1 MERLKRV
8 RWLDPQE
15 LGLAL
20 EDNRKGKLYSIDLPS
35 ERLPPGKA
43 PGWIVSDDLRH
54 RWDLR
59 IGGSEESLEPLLKEL
74 DRKGPSAE
82 DLHFVC
88 MPPKPR
94 VQILQTARQMI
105 IHSHFILLLYQIVLS
120 QVFCGIRP
128 KRYRLSSPTIAF
140 PPLLQSQ
147 KKQHFFLHHGIEITH
162 PGRGKAMLF

>member
-59 IGGSEESLEPLLKEL
+59 IGGSEDSLEPLLKEL
-74 DRKGPSAE
+74 DRI
-82 DLHFVC
+82 DC
-88 MPPKPR
+88 
-94 VQILQTARQMI
+94 
-105 IHSHFILLLYQIVLS
+105 
-120 QVFCGIRP
+120 
-128 KRYRLSSPTIAF
+128 
-140 PPLLQSQ
+140 
-147 KKQHFFLHHGIEITH
+147 FLHDSLHTYEHMIFEFRTAWPYLCPGGLFLSHDVGRNAAFFDFAKEVGMQWWDWRAYNVLGGFRKKLDSKQSGRAIE
-162 PGRGKAMLF
+162 